1 MRDDKFNNLMKKY
14 VDSTKRGEEIDLQK
28 LRNKGQD
35 KVKEHRSRTKFVW
48 ATCAA
53 ILIVVIS
60 LSIALPVVLN
70 KEEVPEFYYCDL
82 LDINKIEINEFSELI
97 DQHNFSCMLP
107 TIEFTDTYMY
117 VMSNKDDNK
126 DIGAF
131 INLAIYDENF
141 DSITFNLVK
150 KQYIMVQFQYYDNFN
165 DSVKWRDTTIKY
177 LISEKNDD
185 YYSYEMTFTMGN
197 YNYYINFDIYSVMPV
212 TELLDMI
219 YCKNVNE

>member
-14 VDSTKRGEEIDLQK
+14 VDSTKRGEDIDLQK
-28 LRNKGQD
+28 LNNKSQD
-35 KVKEHRSRTKFVW
+35 NVKEHNRSRTKFVW

-70 KEEVPEFYYCDL
+70 KEEIPEFYYCDL

-97 DQHNFSCMLP
+97 DQHNISFMLP
-107 TIEFTDTYMY
+107 TIEFIDTYMY

-126 DIGAF
+126 EIGAF

-141 DSITFNLVK
+141 DSIIFNVVK
-150 KQYIMVQFQYYDNFN
+150 RQYIMVQLQYYDNFM

-185 YYSYEMTFTMGN
+185 YYSYEMTFTIGN
-197 YNYYINFDIYSVMPV
+197 YNYYISFDSSSEMSVIEV
-212 TELLDMI
+212 LDMI
-219 YCKNVNE
+219 YC

>member
-131 INLAIYDENF
+131 INLAI
-141 DSITFNLVK
+141 
-150 KQYIMVQFQYYDNFN
+150 
-165 DSVKWRDTTIKY
+165 
-177 LISEKNDD
+177 
-185 YYSYEMTFTMGN
+185 
-197 YNYYINFDIYSVMPV
+197 
-212 TELLDMI
+212 
-219 YCKNVNE
+219 